1 MNNSKD
7 IINRLAEVI
16 SVKRHQSTD
25 TSYTARL
32 FKKGKIK
39 IANKLG
45 EEATETI
52 SAFLSQGSDEIKDE
66 AADMI
71 YHLLVLL
78 EYSEISWEE
87 ILKTLEKR
95 MKSD

>member
-7 IINRLAEVI
+7 IMKQLAEVI
-16 SVKRHQSTD
+16 SVKRYQSTD

-32 FKKGKIK
+32 FKKGRIK

-95 MKSD
+95 MKND